1 MGSVKL
7 TKVLGEAPKVSSELL
22 PDGAAQNAFN
32 VKLYS
37 GDLIPYRTP
46 KLVENVGRTGTIQT
60 LYKLTNPTNGNNVFL
75 TYLND
80 VDIATASAPWTTTS
94 NTEDTEQRFYYTG
107 DGTPKVSNYALAT
120 DGSAPFP
127 VTNGYYDLGL
137 PLPQTTPTATAV
149 TFSVVSST
157 HYERDSGNTATFYGA
172 SSTTY
177 AQVILCQ
184 LEILAHQMKLKVLML
199 QT

>member
-7 TKVLGEAPKVSSELL
+7 TKFLGEAPKISTELL

-37 GDLIPYRTP
+37 GDLIPYRVP
-46 KLVENVGRTGTIQT
+46 KLVENIGRTGTIQT
-60 LYKLTNPTNGNNVFL
+60 LYKLSNPADNSNVFL

-120 DGSAPFP
+120 GGSAPF
-127 VTNGYYDLGL
+127 L
-137 PLPQTTPTATAV
+137 
-149 TFSVVSST
+149 
-157 HYERDSGNTATFYGA
+157 
-172 SSTTY
+172 
-177 AQVILCQ
+177 
-184 LEILAHQMKLKVLML
+184 
-199 QT
+199 